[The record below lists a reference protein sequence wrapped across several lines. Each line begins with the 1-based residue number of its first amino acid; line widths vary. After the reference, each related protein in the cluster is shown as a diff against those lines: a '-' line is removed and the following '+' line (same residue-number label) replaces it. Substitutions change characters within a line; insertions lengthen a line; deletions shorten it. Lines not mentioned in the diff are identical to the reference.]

1 MKKTFLTLLLCLS
14 TTLWVHAQQQEI
26 IINGQPL
33 EKTVVQL
40 TFSGDNVIL
49 LFDDNSTQSTDMGDL
64 SIRFIDDG
72 TTDIR
77 QLQTFR
83 MKQLVDGRLEI
94 EGITAGTA
102 IFIYDTTGKILL
114 RTVAVEDITILDISS
129 LKKGIYFI
137 KTGKQIIKFIK
148 R

>member
-1 MKKTFLTLLLCLS
+1 MKKIILTLLLCLS
-14 TTLWVHAQQQEI
+14 TALCVNAQQEI
-26 IINGQPL
+26 IINGQPV

-49 LFDDNSTQSTDMGDL
+49 LFEDNSTQTTDMGDVT
-64 SIRFIDDG
+64 IRLFDDG

-83 MKQLVDGRLEI
+83 LKQPVDGRLVI
-94 EGITAGTA
+94 EGVVAGVPV
-102 IFIYDTTGKILL
+102 FIYDTTGKMIL
-114 RTVAVEDITILDISS
+114 RTIATEGMTILDISS
-129 LKKGIYFI
+129 LKRGIYLL

>member
-1 MKKTFLTLLLCLS
+1 MKKLILTLFLCLS
-14 TTLWVHAQQQEI
+14 ATLYVNAQQEI
-26 IINGQPL
+26 IINGQPV

-49 LFDDNSTQSTDMGDL
+49 HFNDDSTQTTDMGDVT
-64 SIRFIDDG
+64 IRLFDDG

-83 MKQLVDGRLEI
+83 LKQPVDGRLVI
-94 EGITAGTA
+94 EGLAAGVPV
-102 IFIYDTTGKILL
+102 FIYDTTGKMIL
-114 RTVAVEDITILDISS
+114 RTIATEGMTILDISS
-129 LKKGIYFI
+129 LKRGIYLI

-148 R
+148 H

>member
-1 MKKTFLTLLLCLS
+1 MKEIILTLLLCLS
-14 TTLWVHAQQQEI
+14 TTLWVNAQQEI
-26 IINGQPL
+26 IINGQPV

-49 LFDDNSTQSTDMGDL
+49 HFNDNSTQTTDMGDVT
-64 SIRFIDDG
+64 IRLFDNG

-83 MKQLVDGRLEI
+83 VKQPVDGRLVI
-94 EGITAGTA
+94 EGVAAG
-102 IFIYDTTGKILL
+102 IPVFIYDTTGKMIQ
-114 RTVAVEDITILDISS
+114 RTIATEDITILDISS
-129 LKKGIYFI
+129 LKRGIYLL

-148 R
+148 H

>member
-49 LFDDNSTQSTDMGDL
+49 LFDDNSTQSTDMDDL

>member
-1 MKKTFLTLLLCLS
+1 MKKIILTLLLCLS
-14 TTLWVHAQQQEI
+14 TALCVNAQQEI
-26 IINGQPL
+26 IINGQPV

-49 LFDDNSTQSTDMGDL
+49 HFNDDSTQTTDMGDVT
-64 SIRFIDDG
+64 IRLFDG

-83 MKQLVDGRLEI
+83 VKQPVDGRLVI
-94 EGITAGTA
+94 EGMAAGVPV
-102 IFIYDTTGKILL
+102 FIYDTTGKMIQ
-114 RTVAVEDITILDISS
+114 RTIATEDITILDISS
-129 LKKGIYFI
+129 LKRGIYLI

-148 R
+148 H

>member
-83 MKQLVDGRLEI
+83 MKQPVDGRLEI

>member
-1 MKKTFLTLLLCLS
+1 MKKIILTLLLCLS
-14 TTLWVHAQQQEI
+14 TALCVNAQHEI
-26 IINGQPL
+26 IINGQPV

-49 LFDDNSTQSTDMGDL
+49 LFEDNSTQTTDMGDVT
-64 SIRFIDDG
+64 IRLFDDG
-72 TTDIR
+72 TTDIH

-83 MKQLVDGRLEI
+83 LKQPVDGRLEI
-94 EGITAGTA
+94 EGVAA
-102 IFIYDTTGKILL
+102 AVPVFIYDTTGKIIQ
-114 RTVAVEDITILDISS
+114 RTIATEGMTILDISS
-129 LKKGIYFI
+129 LKRGIYLL

>member
-1 MKKTFLTLLLCLS
+1 MKKTFLILLLCLS

-49 LFDDNSTQSTDMGDL
+49 FFDDNSTQSTDMGDL

>member
-26 IINGQPL
+26 IING
-33 EKTVVQL
+33 QL